1 MNNAS
6 DIWNSVLR
14 VMRENLKISQTTID
28 TWFDD
33 IEAAEFS
40 DNRLLLL
47 TSAEFKKGIILKN
60 YSETIEKA
68 LFELFS
74 FPTEFELLTKDE
86 YSSENSSAKSTP
98 IDYEYSFEKFIVGN
112 SNKFAHAAARAVAED
127 PGGSAYNP
135 LLIYGE
141 SGLGKTH
148 LLYAIAGTVRKN
160 NPGAKITYV
169 KSEDFTNELI
179 SALHRKSLE
188 AFREKYRNSDI
199 LLVDDIQFIGGK
211 ESTQEEFFHTFNTL
225 YEAKKQ
231 IVLTSDRPPKEM
243 AKLEDRLR
251 TRFEWGLIAD
261 IEPPDFETRMAIISL
276 KADLIGLS
284 LSNEQKELIANNI
297 TANVRQLEGAVH
309 KLLAYRDLLRQ
320 DVDGIQA
327 VESAIRSI
335 IAENPWINP
344 TPEFIIKAVAKY
356 FEVNPE
362 EITGKDRSQKMV
374 EPRKVAMY
382 MVRDMTH
389 LSFPKMGG
397 VFNKDHTTVK
407 HAVDTLEEQLKDD
420 AALREKIQEV
430 KSSVLTP

>member
-14 VMRENLKISQTTID
+14 VMREELKMSQTTLN

-40 DNRLLLL
+40 DNSLLLL
-47 TSAEFKKGIILKN
+47 TTAEFKKGIILQN
-60 YSETIEKA
+60 YSEMIKNA

-74 FPTEFELLTKDE
+74 VPIEFKLLTKDE
-86 YSSENSSAKSTP
+86 YEDGKNPSMKVTP

-112 SNKFAHAAARAVAED
+112 SNKFAHAAAKAVATN
-127 PGGSAYNP
+127 PGSSYNP
-135 LLIYGE
+135 LLIHGE

-148 LLYAIAGTVRKN
+148 LLYAIAGTVKKS

-179 SALHRKSLE
+179 SAIGRHSLSD
-188 AFREKYRNSDI
+188 FRDKYRNTDV
-199 LLVDDIQFIGGK
+199 LLVDDIQFIAGK
-211 ESTQEEFFHTFNTL
+211 DSTQEVFFHTFNAL
-225 YEAKKQ
+225 YENKKQ

-251 TRFEWGLIAD
+251 TRFEWGLLAD

-276 KADLIGLS
+276 KANLIGLS
-284 LSNEQKELIANNI
+284 LTIEQKELIANNV

-309 KLLAYRDLLRQ
+309 KLLAYRDLLQ
-320 DVDGIQA
+320 DVDGMQA
-327 VESAIRSI
+327 AERAIRDI
-335 IAENPWINP
+335 FAENPWINP

-356 FEVNPE
+356 FEINPE
-362 EITGKDRSQKMV
+362 DITGKDRSQKMI
-374 EPRKVAMY
+374 EPRKIAMY

-389 LSFPKMGG
+389 LSFPKMGE
-397 VFNKDHTTVK
+397 VFNKDHSTVK
-407 HAVDTLEEQLKDD
+407 HAIDSLEEQLKDD
-420 AALREKIQEV
+420 AVLREKIQDV

>member
-14 VMRENLKISQTTID
+14 VMRDDLKMSQTTLN

-33 IEAAEFS
+33 IEAVEFS
-40 DNRLLLL
+40 DNSLLLL
-47 TSAEFKKGIILKN
+47 TSAPLKKDIIEKN
-60 YSETIEKA
+60 YAKIIKDA
-68 LFELFS
+68 LFEVFS
-74 FPTEFELLTKDE
+74 LPIEFKVQIREE
-86 YSSENSSAKSTP
+86 YEAGKTTSLSQMP

-112 SNKFAHAAARAVAED
+112 SNKFAHAAAKAVASD
-127 PGGSAYNP
+127 PGAAYNP

-148 LLYAIAGTVRKN
+148 LLYAIAGTIKKT
-160 NPGAKITYV
+160 NPSARITYV

-179 SALHRKSLE
+179 SALQRKNLE
-188 AFREKYRNSDI
+188 DFRDKYRNSDI
-199 LLVDDIQFIGGK
+199 LLVDDIQFIAGK
-211 ESTQEEFFHTFNTL
+211 EAMQEEFFHTFNAL

-251 TRFEWGLIAD
+251 TRFEWGLLAD

-276 KADLIGLS
+276 KADLIGLT
-284 LSNEQKELIANNI
+284 LTEEQKELIANNV

-309 KLLAYRDLLRQ
+309 KLLAYRDLLQ
-320 DVDGIQA
+320 DVDGMQA
-327 VESAIRSI
+327 AERAIRDI
-335 IAENPWINP
+335 FAENPWINP

-356 FEVNPE
+356 FEINPE
-362 EITGKDRSQKMV
+362 DITGKDRSQKMV

-389 LSFPKMGG
+389 LSFPKMGE
-397 VFNKDHTTVK
+397 VFNKDHSTVK
-407 HAVDTLEEQLKDD
+407 HAIDTLEEQLKDD
-420 AALREKIQEV
+420 AALREKIQDV
-430 KSSVLTP
+430 KNSVLTP

>member
-14 VMRENLKISQTTID
+14 VMRDDLKMSQTTLN

-33 IEAAEFS
+33 IEAVDFT
-40 DNRLLLL
+40 DNSLLL
-47 TSAEFKKGIILKN
+47 TTSSPLKKDIIEKN
-60 YSETIEKA
+60 YAKIISDA
-68 LFELFS
+68 LFEVFS
-74 FPTEFELLTKDE
+74 LPIEFKVLIKEDYESGRTQSL
-86 YSSENSSAKSTP
+86 SQMP

-112 SNKFAHAAARAVAED
+112 SNKFAHAAAKAVASD
-127 PGGSAYNP
+127 PGATYNP

-148 LLYAIAGTVRKN
+148 LLYAIAGTIKHN

-179 SALHRKSLE
+179 AALQRKTL
-188 AFREKYRNSDI
+188 ADFRDKYRNSDI
-199 LLVDDIQFIGGK
+199 LLVDDIQFIAGK
-211 ESTQEEFFHTFNTL
+211 DSTQEEFFHTFNAL
-225 YEAKKQ
+225 YEARKQ

-243 AKLEDRLR
+243 PKLEDRLR

-276 KADLIGLS
+276 KANLIGLN
-284 LSNEQKELIANNI
+284 LSDEQKELIANNV

-309 KLLAYRDLLRQ
+309 KLLAYRDLLQ
-320 DVDGIQA
+320 DVDGMQA
-327 VESAIRSI
+327 AERAIRDI
-335 IAENPWINP
+335 FAENPWINP

-356 FEVNPE
+356 FEINPE
-362 EITGKDRSQKMV
+362 DITGKDRSQKMV

-389 LSFPKMGG
+389 LSFPKMGE
-397 VFNKDHTTVK
+397 VFNKDHSTVK
-407 HAVDTLEEQLKDD
+407 HAIDTLEEQLKDD
-420 AALREKIQEV
+420 AVLREKIQDV
-430 KSSVLTP
+430 KNSVLTP

>member
-14 VMRENLKISQTTID
+14 VMREELKMSQTTLN

-40 DNRLLLL
+40 DNSLLLL
-47 TSAEFKKGIILKN
+47 TTAEFKKGIILQN
-60 YSETIEKA
+60 YSEMIKNA

-74 FPTEFELLTKDE
+74 VPIEFKLLTKDE
-86 YSSENSSAKSTP
+86 YEDGKNPSMKVTP

-112 SNKFAHAAARAVAED
+112 SNKFAHAAAKAVATN
-127 PGGSAYNP
+127 PGSSYNP
-135 LLIYGE
+135 LLIHGE

-148 LLYAIAGTVRKN
+148 LLYAIAGTVKKS

-179 SALHRKSLE
+179 SAIGRHSLSD
-188 AFREKYRNSDI
+188 FRDKYRNTDV
-199 LLVDDIQFIGGK
+199 LLVDDIQFIAGK
-211 ESTQEEFFHTFNTL
+211 DSTQEEFFHTFNAL
-225 YEAKKQ
+225 YENKKQ

-251 TRFEWGLIAD
+251 TRFEWGLLAD

-276 KADLIGLS
+276 KANLIGLS
-284 LSNEQKELIANNI
+284 LTIEQKELIANNV

-309 KLLAYRDLLRQ
+309 KLLAYRDLLQ
-320 DVDGIQA
+320 DVDGMQA
-327 VESAIRSI
+327 AERAIRDI
-335 IAENPWINP
+335 FAENPWINP

-356 FEVNPE
+356 FEINPE
-362 EITGKDRSQKMV
+362 DITGKDRSQKMI
-374 EPRKVAMY
+374 EPRKIAMY

-389 LSFPKMGG
+389 LSFPKMGE
-397 VFNKDHTTVK
+397 VFNKDHSTVK
-407 HAVDTLEEQLKDD
+407 HAIDSLEEQLKDD
-420 AALREKIQEV
+420 AVLREKIQDV

>member
-14 VMRENLKISQTTID
+14 VMREELKMSQTTLN

-40 DNRLLLL
+40 DNSLLLL
-47 TSAEFKKGIILKN
+47 TTAEFKKGIILQN
-60 YSETIEKA
+60 YSEMIKNA

-74 FPTEFELLTKDE
+74 VPIEFKLLTRDE
-86 YSSENSSAKSTP
+86 YEDGKNPSMKVTP

-112 SNKFAHAAARAVAED
+112 SNKFAHAAAKAVATN
-127 PGGSAYNP
+127 PGSSYNP
-135 LLIYGE
+135 LLIHGE

-148 LLYAIAGTVRKN
+148 LLYAIAGTVKKN

-179 SALHRKSLE
+179 SALQRHTLDD
-188 AFREKYRNSDI
+188 FRDKYRNTDI
-199 LLVDDIQFIGGK
+199 LLVDDIQFIAGK
-211 ESTQEEFFHTFNTL
+211 DSTQEEFFHTFNAL
-225 YEAKKQ
+225 YESKKQ

-251 TRFEWGLIAD
+251 TRFEWGLLAD

-276 KADLIGLS
+276 KANLIGLS
-284 LSNEQKELIANNI
+284 LTIEQKELIANNV

-309 KLLAYRDLLRQ
+309 KLLAYRDLLE
-320 DVDGIQA
+320 DVDGMQA
-327 VESAIRSI
+327 AERAIRDI
-335 IAENPWINP
+335 FAENPWINP

-356 FEVNPE
+356 FEINPE
-362 EITGKDRSQKMV
+362 DITGKDRSQKMI
-374 EPRKVAMY
+374 EPRKIAMY

-389 LSFPKMGG
+389 LSFPKMGE
-397 VFNKDHTTVK
+397 VFNKDHSTVK
-407 HAVDTLEEQLKDD
+407 YAIDSLEEQLKDD
-420 AALREKIQEV
+420 AVLREKIQDV

>member
-14 VMRENLKISQTTID
+14 VMREELKMSQTTLN

-40 DNRLLLL
+40 DNSLLLL
-47 TSAEFKKGIILKN
+47 TTAEFKKGIIIQN
-60 YSETIEKA
+60 YSEMIKNA
-68 LFELFS
+68 LFEIFS
-74 FPTEFELLTKDE
+74 VPIEFNLLTKDE
-86 YSSENSSAKSTP
+86 YEALNGPSRKTTP
-98 IDYEYSFEKFIVGN
+98 IDYEYSFEKFVVGN
-112 SNKFAHAAARAVAED
+112 SNKFAHAAAKAVASD
-127 PGGSAYNP
+127 PGSSYNP
-135 LLIYGE
+135 LLIHGE

-148 LLYAIAGTVRKN
+148 LLYAIAGTIKKN

-179 SALHRKSLE
+179 SALQRHNLE
-188 AFREKYRNSDI
+188 DFRDKYRNSDI
-199 LLVDDIQFIGGK
+199 LLVDDIQFIAGK
-211 ESTQEEFFHTFNTL
+211 DSTQEEFFHTFNAL

-251 TRFEWGLIAD
+251 TRFEWGLLAD

-276 KADLIGLS
+276 KANLIGLT
-284 LSNEQKELIANNI
+284 LTVEQKELIANNV

-309 KLLAYRDLLRQ
+309 KLLAYRDLLQ
-320 DVDGIQA
+320 DVDGMQA
-327 VESAIRSI
+327 AERAIRDI
-335 IAENPWINP
+335 FAENPWINP

-356 FEVNPE
+356 FEINPE
-362 EITGKDRSQKMV
+362 DITGKDRSQKMV
-374 EPRKVAMY
+374 EPRKIAMY

-389 LSFPKMGG
+389 LSFPKMGE
-397 VFNKDHTTVK
+397 VFNKDHSTVK
-407 HAVDTLEEQLKDD
+407 HAIDSLEEQLKDD
-420 AALREKIQEV
+420 SALREKIQDV